1 MLHIW
6 GSKLCYFLWILTGEM
21 AFQLTRDSENLN
33 RSGEVNT
40 VLSTTSEQLP
50 VLKNQERGH
59 KWKALRWHSS
69 SVWMHFSKL
78 LRM

>member
-6 GSKLCYFLWILTGEM
+6 GPKLCYFLWIFTGEM

-33 RSGEVNT
+33 RSSEVNT
-40 VLSTTSEQLP
+40 VVSTTSQL

-69 SVWMHFSKL
+69 FIGMHFSKL
-78 LRM
+78 SRM